1 MTRVWVPLF
10 VAAQLAVAT
19 AAIAAPDTLS
29 AGIVGATGD
38 GIGEVTLIDSPHG
51 VLLRVQIA
59 RGGLPAGAH
68 GMHLHA
74 VGNCSDI
81 GEFKLSKGHINV
93 DGRAHGLLN
102 PDGPDNADLPNLI
115 VREDGSADVE
125 LFTERVRMDDGPAM
139 LLDSDGSALV
149 IHANADDH
157 MTQPIGGAGPR
168 IACAEINR

>member
-1 MTRVWVPLF
+1 MSRAWIAAV
-10 VAAQLAVAT
+10 VAAFFMTSGPAN
-19 AAIAAPDTLS
+19 AAPETLT
-29 AGIVGATGD
+29 ADIIGATGD
-38 GIGEVTLIDSPHG
+38 GIGQVTLIASPHG
-51 VLLRVQIA
+51 VLLRVQIG
-59 RGGLPAGAH
+59 RGGLSAGAH

-74 VGNCSDI
+74 VGDCSDV
-81 GEFKLSKGHINV
+81 GEFKRSKGHINI

-125 LFTERVRMDDGPAM
+125 LFTERVRLATGPAR
-139 LLDSDGSALV
+139 LLDTDGSALV

-168 IACAEINR
+168 VACAEIMR